1 MTAKKLRGLLALLW
15 MVSTCVA
22 AAPLAKSDLPAALK
36 DWLPW
41 AMQGQAGLLC
51 PPSYNGE
58 GDKTCVWPARLELRA
73 GAAGASFKL
82 TVEVFGQ
89 AAMVALPGEAGMWPQ
104 DVRDGGR
111 ALAVAESEGRPATLL
126 EPGRHLLEGLIPWQ
140 EMPQDLLLPRGLGLT
155 LMWVD
160 GAAVGRKADADG
172 RIWLRPSAQAAQAA
186 DALELHT
193 SRLIDDQV
201 PLQVTSH
208 FQLAVAGRARQIE
221 LPLALLPG
229 MLAVGLDSALPVRL
243 QDNGSLLVQA
253 RPGTWTIQLSGR
265 LMTPTASL
273 SLPTG
278 GATAEEVWLFAA
290 HNDLRLVNVEGP
302 PSVDPK
308 LVLMPESWRQY
319 PAYLMKPGDSLKLIE
334 ARRGNATPQ
343 PDNLTLQ
350 REIWL
355 DFDGRGYTIHD
366 EIAGGFTR
374 SARLNMAAPGVLGR
388 ASVDGQDQ
396 PITRLAEQDAGLEIR
411 DQQAKLSADS
421 RVEAGVEGPWRRL
434 PASGWAHD
442 FSQASAR
449 LHLPPGWR
457 LLHVGGVDLAGGSWV
472 AAWTLWDFFFVLLS
486 ALAAGRLIGW
496 KSGLLL
502 GVALTLSWHMD
513 GAPRFSWLLLLGLLA
528 LLKVLTPGR
537 LATLAQRA
545 QQACALALAL
555 LLMPYAV
562 NQVRLA
568 LYPTLEQ
575 PWRSMGAALPETP
588 VIVEH
593 ARPPEEFA
601 RADLQASK
609 TSPLYPKK
617 DAVKLSAQDPAA
629 RVQTGPG
636 LPRWQ
641 WSWHPLNWQ
650 GPLQQG
656 QEINLFLLPPAGTVV
671 LRLASL
677 GLMVAALLSLLGRLP
692 AWPRRRSGLGAV
704 LLVGALTLLGGT
716 DDAQAADPAAPPSS
730 APALLDEM
738 RAKLTAPPDCMP
750 RCAEVARLTVLAK
763 GGQVQLRMEVHA
775 LAAVSLPL
783 PGDGSN
789 WLPSAVSVD
798 GRPATTLRRAADGAL
813 WIALAAGVSQVSLE
827 AALAPGVSQVDI
839 ALPMPVR
846 QIQAQTEGWTL
857 AGLDARGL
865 AGGALSLSREQA
877 NRGQTEDRSSDRDSL
892 PPFVRVERTLHLGL
906 RWTVETRV
914 SRVGASRAPLRVQV
928 ALLAGESV
936 NDAAVQVSADGL
948 ATLQLGAEA
957 EAGFSSTLK
966 QAPQLRLSSTQLPHQ
981 IEVWRLDASSQ
992 WHVAHSGLAPVAHQQ
1007 DGRWLT
1013 SWQPWPGERLELAIS
1028 KPAGVGGQ
1036 TFTLDSV
1043 RTQVTPGAH
1052 ASDFSS
1058 TVALRSSLGGN
1069 HRLQLPPEAEL
1080 LEARLDGEPL
1090 QLQAQA
1096 GALLLP
1102 VTPGA
1107 HELKL
1112 SWREPRAM
1120 GWWFQTSALQLGA
1133 SGVNDYLQL
1142 NVPDDRVVL
1151 ALGGPSMGPAVLIWG
1166 ALLVMAA
1173 LALGLAR
1180 GGHMPLSAGAWFLLG
1195 AGVAPLSLAG
1205 YALVLGWF
1213 LALAGRQRFAA
1224 SLGRRA
1230 FMLTQVVLL
1239 LWTLA
1244 VAAVLLAT
1252 LREGLLGYPNLLI
1265 QGNGSNAHQ
1274 LLWYSD
1280 RLQAASTAQAW
1291 VVSVPLLAFR
1301 VAMLLWALWL
1311 AASLLGW
1318 VKWAW
1323 GAVSAGGLWPA
1334 ALVKQTPQAAEAA
1347 GK

>member
-1 MTAKKLRGLLALLW
+1 MTAKIHSGLLALLW
-15 MVSTCVA
+15 MLSACVA

-41 AMQGQAGLLC
+41 AMHGQAELLC
-51 PPSYNGE
+51 PPSYNGD

-89 AAMVALPGEAGMWPQ
+89 AAMVALPGEAGLWPQ

-126 EPGRHLLEGLIPWQ
+126 EPGRHQLEGLIPWQ

-229 MLAVGLDSALPVRL
+229 MVAVCLESALPVRL

-253 RPGTWTIQLSGR
+253 RPGMWTISLGGR

-319 PAYLMKPGDSLKLIE
+319 PAYLMKPGDSLKLVE

-355 DFDGRGYTIHD
+355 DFDGRGYTMHD

-396 PITRLAEQDAGLEIR
+396 PITRLGEQDAGLEIR

-421 RVEAGVEGPWRRL
+421 RVESALRRL

-442 FSQASAR
+442 FTQASAR

-513 GAPRFSWLLLLGLLA
+513 GAPRFTWLLLLGLLA

-545 QQACALALAL
+545 QQACALGVAL

-575 PWRSMGAALPETP
+575 PWQSQAAAAPAIQVMEEKVMAPEVSADSGAAT
-588 VIVEH
+588 
-593 ARPPEEFA
+593 
-601 RADLQASK
+601 SK
-609 TSPLYPKK
+609 APSLYPQR
-617 DAVKLSAQDPAA
+617 AKLAEHDPAA

-692 AWPRRRSGLGAV
+692 RWPKLPKWPRRRSVPGAM
-704 LLVGALTLLGGT
+704 LAGALTLLLGAT
-716 DDAQAADPAAPPSS
+716 PDVQAANPAAPPSS

-738 RAKLTAPPDCMP
+738 RARLTAPPDCMP

-789 WLPSAVSVD
+789 WLPSGVSVD

-813 WIALAAGVSQVSLE
+813 WIALAVGVSQVSLE

-846 QIQAQTEGWTL
+846 QITAQTEGWTL

-877 NRGQTEDRSSDRDSL
+877 GRGQTEDRSSDRDSL
-892 PPFVRVERTLHLGL
+892 PPFVRVERTLNLGL

-914 SRVGASRAPLRVQV
+914 FRVGPSRAPLRVQV
-928 ALLAGESV
+928 ALLAGEAV
-936 NDAAVQVSADGL
+936 NDAAVQVSGDVAS
-948 ATLQLGAEA
+948 LQLGAEA

-966 QAPQLRLSSTQLPHQ
+966 QAPQLHLSSAQLPHQ

-1013 SWQPWPGERLELAIS
+1013 RWQPWPGERLELVVS

-1036 TFTLDSV
+1036 TFTLDRV
-1043 RTQVTPGAH
+1043 ETRVTPGAH

-1058 TVALRSSLGGN
+1058 TVGLRSSLGGN

-1080 LEARLDGEPL
+1080 LEVRLDGTPL

-1142 NVPDDRVVL
+1142 SVPDDRVVL

-1205 YALVLGWF
+1205 FALVLGWF

-1230 FMLTQVVLL
+1230 FMLTQVLLL

-1280 RLQAASTAQAW
+1280 RLPAASTAQAW

-1311 AASLLGW
+1311 AASLLAW

-1334 ALVKQTPQAAEAA
+1334 ALVRQAPQPAEAA